1 MEILHTS
8 SYYQIICLP
17 GEQIIRIRRMK
28 KPFSSSFDLT
38 AEMTEVN
45 AVLDRVRGPH
55 FGVLLD
61 MRETPGRNDPEFERA
76 IEPFRARLHAGFGR
90 SAVLTQTVA
99 GKLQVNRQA
108 GADRTTRAFTSEQE
122 AELFLRKIG

>member
-61 MRETPGRNDPEFERA
+61 MRETPGAMIRSSSGPSSPSVRGYT
-76 IEPFRARLHAGFGR
+76 RGSGARR
-90 SAVLTQTVA
+90 C
-99 GKLQVNRQA
+99 
-108 GADRTTRAFTSEQE
+108 
-122 AELFLRKIG
+122 